1 MPNNQFFSLLL
12 PPQNPQNKISPGEAG
27 KWQAQ
32 AAIAFR
38 EIADSLELRSTGNE
52 QKTVSSIPDMWARPL
67 LVEMILRDEYHPL
80 HQKIKAEWKGML
92 AAIALAQVQ
101 GLNLKAQ
108 FLKLSDDK
116 YKQDP
121 FVQGLRDL
129 IPDAQH
135 SLYQLDDRNQN
146 PWEHLYIFLLE
157 GKAVGMTSPATLIC
171 SAESAD
177 WSKIP
182 WGTSGQLQSPIQ
194 PNDYL
199 TADEKTQLWYWL
211 RDLLT
216 ELNQHSGNSV
226 IIQGTIAK
234 FQEELANSLGSNPPI
249 EKQRPRSARQY
260 FGVPLVG
267 GALKA
272 LDKQIVPQ
280 PRPSSVQLM
289 PRIQVAGT
297 QVLFIPDSEEL
308 TRQWSYQAA
317 KDIWIADGNLQGFNR
332 DEFLRNYKGEYLTEA
347 DLFLADFYFIKG
359 DSQLPGAQL
368 PQGTADLTY
377 IVDNSEERLTPLL
390 PINPKLLNYFSATEL
405 NEILELQPVV
415 IESQSGVRVTI
426 KLPLSGGTYQVT
438 KDYAIAAE
446 NAVEIIP
453 FLELWPNF
461 VVTPELPQWSEYYA
475 FYKDDR
481 INKDDLSFQVKFPQ
495 GVAQVH
501 PPELVDFQITRL
513 TEFPSYL
520 ICQNEHQHQSEPK
533 GHQSEPK
540 KVILLGVILLKVPP
554 KVGVEDP
561 NKTWRVGVDFGT
573 SFTHVYY
580 KPNRGEPQP
589 LTWSPLLLQVT
600 ETSGAARIGNLY
612 KYFTPPR
619 GQNFPLATVLTTL
632 GNKGTANPVFDGR
645 IYIPEDI
652 YKFNPQE
659 NHIETDL
666 KWQAEDIP
674 YKELFLKHLAL
685 VIAAEAANN
694 HVRAIEWTISY
705 PTAFSGKHKS
715 IYRGKWDQIIQDL
728 ANKTGIAHQWLPTVK
743 GRYYRTESV
752 TLAHYFESEERQ
764 SFAYTT
770 CIDLGGGTTDISVW
784 IGDRI
789 VHQCSVEL
797 GGKLLFS
804 QFMKRKPKFLKEQFG
819 LGISDSDSKG
829 ESKAAERL
837 YALLDGVLLAEGE
850 KWLKA
855 KRSFLEDDPE
865 LQEIVQGAAIGIAG
879 LYYYVGII
887 LQGLYLEEKSKEQK
901 VTPVLIGGNGSRL
914 LHWLDDS
921 GQFSNASE
929 VNKLLRRMLSKGS
942 GFPATGEDTRLSEK
956 PKAEVACGLVADQ
969 NQKNTKLKGMEA
981 EDENEV
987 FAGEECVVNGQ
998 PVGAYERI
1006 RLPDQVNNFE
1016 VPELGT
1022 LQAFLEDFHQ
1032 ALKDLRI
1039 TSITPLKEYK
1049 SQPSSQSS
1057 QSQDKL
1063 WEKIKEKVD
1072 VDLKRIQGSRED
1084 ISSGEPPFVL
1094 GLKWLLYF
1102 LARREEWEQRDRDN
1116 DY

>member
-32 AAIAFR
+32 AAIAFA

-52 QKTVSSIPDMWARPL
+52 QKTVSSVPDMWARPL

-92 AAIALAQVQ
+92 AAIALARVQ

-108 FLKLSDDK
+108 FLKLSDAQYNEDS
-116 YKQDP
+116 

-135 SLYQLDDRNQN
+135 SLYQLEERNQN
-146 PWEHLYIFLLE
+146 PWEHLYIFLLQ

-171 SAESAD
+171 PAESAD
-177 WSKIP
+177 WSVIP
-182 WGTSGQLQSPIQ
+182 WARDGQLQSPIQ

-199 TADEKTQLWYWL
+199 TAEEKAQLWYWL
-211 RDLLT
+211 KDLLT
-216 ELNQHSGNSV
+216 ELDQHSGNSV
-226 IIQGTIAK
+226 IIQGIITE
-234 FQEELANSLGSNPPI
+234 FQQELANSLDSNPPR
-249 EKQRPRSARQY
+249 ERQRPRYDRQY
-260 FGVPLVG
+260 FGIPLVG

-272 LDKQIVPQ
+272 LDRPIAPQ

-297 QVLFIPDSEEL
+297 QVLFIPDSEDL
-308 TRQWSYQAA
+308 ARQWSYQAA
-317 KDIWIADGNLQGFNR
+317 KDIWIADGNLQAFNR

-359 DSQLPGAQL
+359 DNQLPGAQL
-368 PQGTADLTY
+368 PQGTENLTY
-377 IVDNSEERLTPLL
+377 IVEDNEERLTPLL

-405 NEILELQPVV
+405 NEILELQSVA

-426 KLPLSGGTYQVT
+426 NLPLSGGTYQVT
-438 KDYAIAAE
+438 KDYAIAE
-446 NAVEIIP
+446 KNVVEVIP
-453 FLELWPNF
+453 SLELWPNF
-461 VVTPELPQWSEYYA
+461 VTTSEWPQWSEYYA

-481 INKDDLSFQVKFPQ
+481 VDKNERTSFQVIFPR

-520 ICQNEHQHQSEPK
+520 ICQNGNQSEPM
-533 GHQSEPK
+533 
-540 KVILLGVILLKVPP
+540 GVILLKVPP

-600 ETSGAARIGNLY
+600 ETSGAARIGDLY
-612 KYFTPPR
+612 KYFTPPK

-632 GNKGTANPVFDGR
+632 GNKGTANPIFDGR

-705 PTAFSGKHKS
+705 PTAFSGRHKS
-715 IYRGKWDQIIQDL
+715 IYRGTWDRIIQDL
-728 ANKTGIAHQWLPTVK
+728 AVKTGIAHQWLPTVK

-752 TLAHYFESEERQ
+752 TLAHYFESEENQ
-764 SFAYTT
+764 PFAYTT

-804 QFMKRKPKFLKEQFG
+804 QFMKRKPKFLQGQFG
-819 LGISDSDSKG
+819 LVISDADSKS

-837 YALLDGVLLAEGE
+837 YAQLDGVLLAEGE

-855 KRSFLEDDPE
+855 KRCFLEDDPE

-887 LQGLYLEEKSKEQK
+887 LQGLYLEEKSEDQRT
-901 VTPVLIGGNGSRL
+901 TPVLIGGNGSRL
-914 LHWLDDS
+914 LHWLDVS
-921 GQFSNASE
+921 GQFSNFSE

-969 NQKNTKLKGMEA
+969 KETKLRGMDA

-987 FAGEECVVNGQ
+987 FAGEECLVNGQ

-1006 RLPDQVNNFE
+1006 RLPDQVNKFE

-1032 ALKDLRI
+1032 ALKDLKI
-1039 TSITPLKEYK
+1039 TSIKPLKEYK
-1049 SQPSSQSS
+1049 SQPNSQSS
-1057 QSQDKL
+1057 QSREKL
-1063 WEKIKEKVD
+1063 WQKIKTKVH
-1072 VDLKRIQGSRED
+1072 VDLKKIQGSRED
-1084 ISSGEPPFVL
+1084 ISSGEPPFIL